1 MDHPSSATKS
11 HKDTTMNNDE
21 KFQLITENLQEVI
34 RPQVIHDVLAEG
46 RPLKIYWGMSQRSL
60 PKSSCPNLKT

>member
-1 MDHPSSATKS
+1 
-11 HKDTTMNNDE
+11 MNNDE

-46 RPLKIYWGMSQRSL
+46 RPLKIYWG
-60 PKSSCPNLKT
+60 KSSVSQDPCLDRRVLVLERPRLTLP

>member
-1 MDHPSSATKS
+1 
-11 HKDTTMNNDE
+11 MNNDE

-46 RPLKIYWGMSQRSL
+46 RPLKIYWGVFPRL
-60 PKSSCPNLKT
+60 PRPLLTSSCPIPQAHHG

>member
-1 MDHPSSATKS
+1 
-11 HKDTTMNNDE
+11 MNNDE

-46 RPLKIYWGMSQRSL
+46 RPLKIYWGMFLLRPLVKPLVFQS
-60 PKSSCPNLKT
+60 PVF